1 MNDLLKKDKELIWHP
16 FTPQNEDTPAPIFI
30 SKAEGVYLYT
40 SDNRKIIDA
49 ISSWW
54 VNLHGHSNPLIAKA
68 IYEQATILE
77 HVIFAGFTH
86 EPAIQLAENLKK
98 ILPPSMS
105 KIFFSDNGST
115 ANEVAIK
122 MAIQYWHNKGIK
134 KRRIIALEGA
144 YHGDTFGSMS
154 VGDRSVFT
162 APFNDYLFEVSFLD
176 LPTEENE
183 RSIISAFTEMVGT
196 GDIGVFI
203 FEPLIQGAAGM
214 RMYSPETL
222 EKLLQIAKANQVICI
237 ADEVFTG
244 FCRTGKFF
252 ATDYLITKP
261 DIMAVSKGITGGTLP
276 LGVTTCSAEIYEA
289 YKSADI
295 TKTFLHGHSYT
306 ANPLSCAAANASYS
320 ILMSTDCQR
329 QIEKITTLH
338 STFVEKLKSHTLV
351 KKVSSLGTILSVEI
365 KTSNKTEYT
374 NSLRKLIYEYFL
386 EKDILLRPLGNIL
399 YIVPPYCIRED
410 ELQIIY
416 QAIEDFLLLLENRK
430 P

>member
-1 MNDLLKKDKELIWHP
+1 MNDLLKKDKEFIWHP
-16 FTPQNEDTPAPIFI
+16 FTPQGDGAPSPILI
-30 SKAEGVYLYT
+30 SKAEGVYLHT
-40 SDNRKIIDA
+40 PDGRKIIDA

-54 VNLHGHSNPLIAKA
+54 VNLHGHSHPQIAKA
-68 IYEQATILE
+68 IYEQASTLE

-98 ILPPSMS
+98 ILPSPMS

-134 KRRIIALEGA
+134 KKKIVALEGA

-162 APFNDYLFEVSFLD
+162 TPFNDYLFEVLFLD
-176 LPTEENE
+176 FPTEENE
-183 RSIISAFTEMVGT
+183 SNVIHKFTNLVSSGDVGA
-196 GDIGVFI
+196 FI

-214 RMYSPETL
+214 RMYSPEIL
-222 EKLLQIAKANQVICI
+222 ETLLQIAKAHQVICI

-252 ATDYLITKP
+252 ATDYITIKP

-276 LGVTTCSAEIYEA
+276 LGVTACSTEIYEA

-295 TKTFLHGHSYT
+295 TKAFLHGHSYT

-320 ILMSTDCQR
+320 ILTSTECLHR
-329 QIEKITTLH
+329 IEQIEILH
-338 STFVEKLKSHTLV
+338 ANFVEKIKSHVLIQ
-351 KKVSSLGTILSVEI
+351 KVSALGTILSVEI
-365 KTSNKTEYT
+365 KTSGKTEYT
-374 NSLRKLIYEYFL
+374 NTLRKLIYEYFL
-386 EKDILLRPLGNIL
+386 ERDILLRPLGNIL
-399 YIVPPYCIRED
+399 YIVPPYCMKEE
-410 ELQIIY
+410 ELQRIY
-416 QAIEDFLLLLENRK
+416 QAIEDFLVLLKNRES
-430 P
+430 